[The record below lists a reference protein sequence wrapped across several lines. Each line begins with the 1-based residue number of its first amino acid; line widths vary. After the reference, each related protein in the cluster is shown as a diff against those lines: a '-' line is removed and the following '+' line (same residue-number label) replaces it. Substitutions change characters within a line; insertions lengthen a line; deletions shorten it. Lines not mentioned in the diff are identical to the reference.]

1 MKHNFFQM
9 REAASKEVEDTLEDT
24 LAEATNWKG
33 TDHLSLTRYAAGKG
47 VGYGLQITQN
57 KRMGN
62 DKFRMGAHVSM
73 PLKDVPKLV
82 KSLMKV
88 YNDKGSQLGDNE
100 SVKVEDD
107 VISEDATAAL
117 KKKAEKSGMPL
128 GILRQVFNR
137 GKAAWR
143 TGHRPGT
150 NPDQW
155 GHARVNSFVTKSSGT
170 WGKADKDLA
179 AKVRGSKSK
188 NESLLFT
195 VPETIS
201 EDLPG
206 HTSYRVSTNKLQGNV
221 SAKSHD
227 HAAEIMRKQHK
238 AKGPMTISHHPH
250 SPKYNRDGNNTKTY
264 EATKVV
270 GMHYGKNA
278 KAAAAGMK
286 KHGGKI
292 HTDPHGNHTLMY
304 DKPKMQ
310 ARGRDALVQKG
321 LLPKKVSKPFSRPI
335 KSESVDQTEDM
346 DNKMFVLRKQ
356 AQANQRRIDKGMKP
370 YTPLHPDH
378 KNLIKPMKKKPLTNK
393 QFVANKQA
401 AINKK
406 RMGESIGQTPG
417 DHSYHYLQKAKRLA
431 ANDGHDYDKL
441 PAYDRTHNK
450 HKDYYDQKARS
461 SS

>member
-1 MKHNFFQM
+1 MKQNFFQM
-9 REAASKEVEDTLEDT
+9 REAASEENSEDT

-33 TDHLSLTRYAAGKG
+33 TPHLDLTRYAAGKG
-47 VGYGLQITQN
+47 KGYGLQITQN
-57 KRMGN
+57 KRMG
-62 DKFRMGAHVSM
+62 DEKFRMGAHVSFPM
-73 PLKDVPKLV
+73 KDVPKLI
-82 KSLMKV
+82 KSLQKV

-100 SVKVEDD
+100 SHIPYHGEDEKHVEE
-107 VISEDATAAL
+107 ISEDATAAL

-179 AKVRGSKSK
+179 AKVRGSKKSK
-188 NESLLFT
+188 NESILFT
-195 VPETIS
+195 VADETLS

-250 SPKYNRDGNNTKTY
+250 SPKYNKDGNNTKTY
-264 EATKVV
+264 EAVKENTKVV
-270 GMHYGKNA
+270 GMHYGKNT
-278 KAAAAGMK
+278 KAAQAGMK

-335 KSESVDQTEDM
+335 KS
-346 DNKMFVLRKQ
+346 N
-356 AQANQRRIDKGMKP
+356 
-370 YTPLHPDH
+370 
-378 KNLIKPMKKKPLTNK
+378 
-393 QFVANKQA
+393 
-401 AINKK
+401 
-406 RMGESIGQTPG
+406 ESIGMTPG
-417 DHSYHYLQKAKRLA
+417 DHSYHHLQKAKRLA
-431 ANDGHDYDKL
+431 AADGHDYDKL

-450 HKDYYDQKARS
+450 HKDYYDQKAKS

>member
-1 MKHNFFQM
+1 MKQNFFQM
-9 REAASKEVEDTLEDT
+9 REAASEEEVEDTL
-24 LAEATNWKG
+24 AESTNWKG
-33 TDHLSLTRYAAGKG
+33 TPHLDLTRYAAGKG
-47 VGYGLQITQN
+47 KGYGLQITQN
-57 KRMGN
+57 KRMG
-62 DKFRMGAHVSM
+62 DEKFRMGAHVNFPM
-73 PLKDVPKLV
+73 KDVPKLI
-82 KSLMKV
+82 KSLQKV

-100 SVKVEDD
+100 SWEPDAD
-107 VISEDATAAL
+107 VIEENISEDATASL
-117 KKKAEKSGMPL
+117 KKKAEKTGMPL

-179 AKVRGSKSK
+179 AKVRGSKKSK
-188 NESLLFT
+188 NESFLFT
-195 VPETIS
+195 MS

-227 HAAEIMRKQHK
+227 HAADIMRKQHK

-250 SPKYNRDGNNTKTY
+250 SPKYNKDGNNSKTY
-264 EATKVV
+264 EAIKEATKVV

-335 KSESVDQTEDM
+335 KSKSESV
-346 DNKMFVLRKQ
+346 
-356 AQANQRRIDKGMKP
+356 
-370 YTPLHPDH
+370 
-378 KNLIKPMKKKPLTNK
+378 
-393 QFVANKQA
+393 
-401 AINKK
+401 
-406 RMGESIGQTPG
+406 GQTPG

-431 ANDGHDYDKL
+431 SADGHDYDKL

-450 HKDYYDQKARS
+450 HKDYYDQKAKS